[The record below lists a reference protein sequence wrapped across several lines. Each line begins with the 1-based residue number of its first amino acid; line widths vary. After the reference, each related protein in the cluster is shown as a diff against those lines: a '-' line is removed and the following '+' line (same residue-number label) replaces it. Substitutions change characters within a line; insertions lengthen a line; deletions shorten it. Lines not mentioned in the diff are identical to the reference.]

1 MAKPKEIIKRDLLKA
16 YMQEVNDNFSK
27 SVPKI
32 KNAISG
38 IIFNAVYSSP
48 ELQSIRVG
56 KLKLDF
62 GIMEDPGFE
71 IASAVSRSIS
81 IKYDRFKYRDGN
93 IEGGLYVNI
102 QPQNHLNLLD
112 LPSSVTLTEK
122 GAILHW
128 LDWLLNYGDSI
139 IILNFGVKYTNGGR
153 SGGAIMSPTTRPF
166 RVDPIYSGTVEDN
179 FITRALN
186 RSYSEIEKKIWQ
198 TILT

>member
-1 MAKPKEIIKRDLLKA
+1 MPKPKETIKRDLLKA
-16 YMQEVNDNFSK
+16 YMKEVNDNFSR

-38 IIFNAVYSSP
+38 IIFNAVYNSP
-48 ELQSIRVG
+48 ELQSVRIG

-62 GIMEDPGFE
+62 GIVQDSSFE

-81 IKYDRFKYRDGN
+81 IKYDRFIYRDGH
-93 IEGGLYVNI
+93 IEGGVYVNV
-102 QPQNHLNLLD
+102 QPQSYLNILD
-112 LPSSVTLTEK
+112 LPASVTLTEN
-122 GAILHW
+122 GAILPW

-153 SGGAIMSPTTRPF
+153 SGGAIMTPKNRPF
-166 RVDPIYSGTVEDN
+166 KVDPIYSGTVEDN

-186 RSYSEIEKKIWQ
+186 GSYSEIEKKIWQ